1 MRLLLALGLIA
12 CCSAAHATGT
22 PDPRTSASATASAT
36 GGAMNQSQRV
46 GFSGDDVPAG
56 ALAPSLLL
64 GDACANGASAGAG
77 GTSVGIASGM
87 ARICALKVAWEAALR
102 MCRGSLDTEFHCA
115 NATYLASEMADEA
128 VLPSYRRFLRRWLP
142 GILGWIF

>member
-22 PDPRTSASATASAT
+22 PDPHTSATASAT
-36 GGAMNQSQRV
+36 NSASTSSRLVV
-46 GFSGDDVPAG
+46 GGDDAPAG

>member
-12 CCSAAHATGT
+12 CCSA
-22 PDPRTSASATASAT
+22 
-36 GGAMNQSQRV
+36 
-46 GFSGDDVPAG
+46 
-56 ALAPSLLL
+56 
-64 GDACANGASAGAG
+64 
-77 GTSVGIASGM
+77 
-87 ARICALKVAWEAALR
+87 
-102 MCRGSLDTEFHCA
+102 A